1 MSRPSVKDA
10 VVDVP
15 SLRAAFVTA
24 MPDCLLYDA
33 WIRPE
38 ETWAAEDAASYF
50 GDLVRANREGLRA
63 LKSWSAEM
71 QVTIESADVL
81 MIVRELRGDFVVT
94 LAFQRDVPLGMV
106 RLHAKRVMERLDA
119 MLPTLEA
126 QQRPRAV
133 KITEF
138 LEKYAPD
145 PHAAMHRVALRTG
158 IPLLTLKKPEGLEK
172 AQVELLESSVCD
184 ILGLESLSL

>member
-1 MSRPSVKDA
+1 
-10 VVDVP
+10 
-15 SLRAAFVTA
+15 
-24 MPDCLLYDA
+24 
-33 WIRPE
+33 
-38 ETWAAEDAASYF
+38 
-50 GDLVRANREGLRA
+50 
-63 LKSWSAEM
+63 
-71 QVTIESADVL
+71 

-106 RLHAKRVMERLDA
+106 RLHAKRVMERLDG

-158 IPLLTLKKPEGLEK
+158 IPLQSLQKPEGLEK